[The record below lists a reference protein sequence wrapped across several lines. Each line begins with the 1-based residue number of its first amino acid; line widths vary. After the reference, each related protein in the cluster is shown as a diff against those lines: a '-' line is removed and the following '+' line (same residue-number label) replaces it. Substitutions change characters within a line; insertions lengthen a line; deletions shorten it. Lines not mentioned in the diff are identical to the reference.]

1 MNLLITFQSLLTP
14 EILGLILLGTVLGM
28 VFGAIPGLNTPI
40 AIALVLPFTYS
51 LEPLPSISLIMAVYM
66 AGISGGLIS
75 AILLKIPGTVSSIA
89 TTLEGYPMSKAG
101 KAAEAL
107 SIGTFSSFIGG
118 MVSAAALMFLTPI
131 LSRFALAFGPWEYL
145 GTTFL
150 ALSLVCTL
158 MNGNMIK
165 GVISVCLGL
174 VIASMGI
181 SPLDGT
187 AMRLTFGTTALSN
200 GFEMI
205 ALIVGAYAFPELF
218 TIAGNLKE
226 KVIPTQFRKR
236 LFYLPK
242 RSDLKGTLPTFIRS
256 SLIGIGVGI
265 LPGMGP
271 SVAGMAS
278 YAQTKKAS
286 RHPEKFGTGCVEGL
300 VASECSNNAVTGGAI
315 IPMLALS
322 VPGDSSTAVILG
334 ALMIQ
339 GIQCG
344 PLLVLRQPQLFQ
356 SVIAIVF
363 LANIFMFL
371 IQTSTIRFSARIIQ
385 IKRCFLLPS
394 IVVFCCIGAFS
405 INNRLF
411 DVWSVLFFAVIG
423 YILEK
428 NDYPLMP
435 LILAFVLG
443 PMLEEH
449 YRRTISYYGTFRSAF
464 LTPSVGTCL
473 VVLGISMTAWGFL
486 REIPAVKNWLNERA
500 QKKRQH
506 HAS

>member
-1 MNLLITFQSLLTP
+1 MELIQVLQGIFVP
-14 EILGLILLGTVLGM
+14 DILGLILLGTILGM

-51 LEPLPSISLIMAVYM
+51 LEPLPSIALIMAVYM

-89 TTLEGYPMSKAG
+89 TTLEGYPMAQAG
-101 KAAEAL
+101 RAAEAL
-107 SIGTFSSFIGG
+107 SIGTFSSFVGG
-118 MVSAAALMFLTPI
+118 IISAMALMLLTPI
-131 LSRFALAFGPWEYL
+131 LSKFALAFGPWEYL

-150 ALSLVCTL
+150 ALSLICTL
-158 MNGNMIK
+158 MNGRMVK

-174 VIASMGI
+174 VIASIGI
-181 SPLDGT
+181 SPIDGT

-205 ALIVGAYAFPELF
+205 ALIIGAYAFPELF
-218 TIAGNLKE
+218 TIAGHLKE
-226 KVIPTQFRKR
+226 KAVPTEFRKKW
-236 LFYLPK
+236 FYLPK
-242 RSDLKGTLPTFIRS
+242 WSSLKGTFTTFVRS
-256 SLIGIGVGI
+256 SLIGLGVGI

-278 YAQTKKAS
+278 YAQTKRAS
-286 RHPEKFGTGCVEGL
+286 KHPEKFGTGCVEGL

-344 PLLVLRQPQLFQ
+344 PLLVLREPQLFQ
-356 SVIAIVF
+356 SVIVIVF

-371 IQTSTIRFSARIIQ
+371 IQTSTIRFSAKIIQ
-385 IKRCFLLPS
+385 IPRCFLLPA

-411 DVWSVLFFAVIG
+411 DVWSVFFFAMAG

-443 PMLEEH
+443 PMLEEY
-449 YRRTISYYGTFRSAF
+449 YRRTISYYGTFSHAL
-464 LTPSVGTCL
+464 LTPSIGTVL
-473 VVLGISMTAWGFL
+473 VVIGIGMTIWGFL
-486 REIPAVKNWLNERA
+486 KEIPGFQEKLKSLGR
-500 QKKRQH
+500 KR
-506 HAS
+506 S

>member
-1 MNLLITFQSLLTP
+1 MDLISTFQGILTP
-14 EILGLILLGTVLGM
+14 DILGLILLGTVLGM
-28 VFGAIPGLNTPI
+28 IFGAIPGLNTPI

-51 LEPLPSISLIMAVYM
+51 LDPLPSIALIMAVYM

-75 AILLKIPGTVSSIA
+75 AILLRIPGTVSSIA
-89 TTLEGYPMSKAG
+89 TTLEGYPMAQSG
-101 KAAEAL
+101 RAAEAL
-107 SIGTFSSFIGG
+107 AIGTFSSFVGG
-118 MVSAAALMFLTPI
+118 MISAVALLLLTPV
-131 LSRFALAFGPWEYL
+131 LSKFALAFGPWEYL

-158 MNGNMIK
+158 MNGRMVK
-165 GVISVCLGL
+165 GVICVCLGL
-174 VIASMGI
+174 VIASIGI
-181 SPLDGT
+181 SPIDGT

-218 TIAGNLKE
+218 SIAGRLKE
-226 KVIPTQFRKR
+226 QVTPTQFRKKW
-236 LFYLPK
+236 FYLPK
-242 RSDLKGTLPTFIRS
+242 WSDLAGTLRTYIRS
-256 SLIGIGVGI
+256 SIIGIGVGI

-271 SVAGMAS
+271 SVAGMAA

-286 RHPEKFGTGCVEGL
+286 KSPEAFGKGCVEGL
-300 VASECSNNAVTGGAI
+300 VASECANNAVTGGAI

-344 PLLVLRQPQLFQ
+344 PLLVLREPQLFQ
-356 SVIAIVF
+356 SVIIIVF
-363 LANIFMFL
+363 LANVFMFV

-385 IKRCFLLPS
+385 IQRCFLLPA
-394 IVVFCCIGAFS
+394 IVVFCSIGAFS

-443 PMLEEH
+443 PMLEEY
-449 YRRTISYYGTFRSAF
+449 YRRTISYYGAFTNALSTF
-464 LTPSVGTCL
+464 SVGTVL
-473 VVLGISMTAWGFL
+473 VVLGLLMTVWGFL
-486 REIPAVKNWLNERA
+486 RESPAVCKKMDSLLKRRKNG
-500 QKKRQH
+500 
-506 HAS
+506 

>member
-1 MNLLITFQSLLTP
+1 MDLISTFQGILTP
-14 EILGLILLGTVLGM
+14 DILGLILLGTVLGM
-28 VFGAIPGLNTPI
+28 IFGAIPGLNTPI

-51 LEPLPSISLIMAVYM
+51 LDPLPSIALIMAVYM

-75 AILLKIPGTVSSIA
+75 AILLRIPGTVSSIA
-89 TTLEGYPMSKAG
+89 TTLEGYPMAQSG
-101 KAAEAL
+101 RAAEAL
-107 SIGTFSSFIGG
+107 AIGTFSSFVGG
-118 MVSAAALMFLTPI
+118 MISAVALLLLTPV
-131 LSRFALAFGPWEYL
+131 LSKFALAFGPWEYL

-158 MNGNMIK
+158 MNGRMVK
-165 GVISVCLGL
+165 GVICVCLGL
-174 VIASMGI
+174 VIASIGI
-181 SPLDGT
+181 SPIDGT

-218 TIAGNLKE
+218 SIAGRLKE
-226 KVIPTQFRKR
+226 QVTPTQFRKKW
-236 LFYLPK
+236 FYLP
-242 RSDLKGTLPTFIRS
+242 RWSDLAGTLRTYIRS
-256 SLIGIGVGI
+256 SIIGIGVGI

-271 SVAGMAS
+271 SVAGMAA

-286 RHPEKFGTGCVEGL
+286 KSPEAFGTGCVEGL
-300 VASECSNNAVTGGAI
+300 VASECANNAVTGGAI

-344 PLLVLRQPQLFQ
+344 PLLVLREPQLFQ
-356 SVIAIVF
+356 SVIIIVF
-363 LANIFMFL
+363 LANVFMFV

-385 IKRCFLLPS
+385 IQRCFLLPA
-394 IVVFCCIGAFS
+394 IVVFCSIGAFS

-443 PMLEEH
+443 PMLEEY
-449 YRRTISYYGTFRSAF
+449 YRRTISYYGAFTNALSTF
-464 LTPSVGTCL
+464 SVGTVL
-473 VVLGISMTAWGFL
+473 VVLGLLMTVWGFL
-486 REIPAVKNWLNERA
+486 RESPAVCKKMDSLLKRRKNG
-500 QKKRQH
+500 
-506 HAS
+506 

>member
-1 MNLLITFQSLLTP
+1 MDLISTFQGILTP
-14 EILGLILLGTVLGM
+14 GILGLILLGTVLGM
-28 VFGAIPGLNTPI
+28 IFGAIPGLNTPI

-51 LEPLPSISLIMAVYM
+51 LAPLPSIALIMAVYM

-75 AILLKIPGTVSSIA
+75 AILLRIPGTVSSIA
-89 TTLEGYPMSKAG
+89 TTLEGYPMAQSG
-101 KAAEAL
+101 RAAEAL
-107 SIGTFSSFIGG
+107 AIGTFSSFVGG
-118 MVSAAALMFLTPI
+118 MISAVALLLLTPV
-131 LSRFALAFGPWEYL
+131 LSKFALAFGPWEYL

-158 MNGNMIK
+158 MNGRMVK
-165 GVISVCLGL
+165 GVICVCLGL
-174 VIASMGI
+174 VIASIGI
-181 SPLDGT
+181 SPIDGT

-218 TIAGNLKE
+218 SIAGRLKE
-226 KVIPTQFRKR
+226 QVTPTQFRKKW
-236 LFYLPK
+236 FYLPK
-242 RSDLKGTLPTFIRS
+242 WSDLAGTLRTYIRS
-256 SLIGIGVGI
+256 SIIGIGVGI

-271 SVAGMAS
+271 SVAGMAA

-286 RHPEKFGTGCVEGL
+286 KSPEAFGKGCVEGL
-300 VASECSNNAVTGGAI
+300 VASECANNAVTGGAI

-344 PLLVLRQPQLFQ
+344 PLLVLREPQLFQ
-356 SVIAIVF
+356 SVIIIVF
-363 LANIFMFL
+363 LANVFMFV

-385 IKRCFLLPS
+385 IQRCFLLPA
-394 IVVFCCIGAFS
+394 IVVFCSIGAFS

-443 PMLEEH
+443 PMLEEY
-449 YRRTISYYGTFRSAF
+449 YRRTISYYGAFTNALSTF
-464 LTPSVGTCL
+464 SVGTVL
-473 VVLGISMTAWGFL
+473 VVLGLLMTVWGFL
-486 REIPAVKNWLNERA
+486 RESPAVCKKMDSLLKRRKNG
-500 QKKRQH
+500 
-506 HAS
+506 